1 MDNIGDLL
9 IQWFDEDK
17 LRACIQLKSKC
28 ISYLGIIS
36 HNRLIKKDERKTNE
50 CCLENYKHTQTNTN
64 THTHTHTS
72 TNTNTCHTHIL
83 HKHTYIHTHTHVLTW
98 HTQTDTLMHTP
109 TLAVHT
115 HS

>member
-50 CCLENYKHTQTNTN
+50 CCLENYKHTQTHTN
-64 THTHTHTS
+64 THMVFCTQQI
-72 TNTNTCHTHIL
+72 IL
-83 HKHTYIHTHTHVLTW
+83 SLLSCD
-98 HTQTDTLMHTP
+98 Q
-109 TLAVHT
+109 
-115 HS
+115 